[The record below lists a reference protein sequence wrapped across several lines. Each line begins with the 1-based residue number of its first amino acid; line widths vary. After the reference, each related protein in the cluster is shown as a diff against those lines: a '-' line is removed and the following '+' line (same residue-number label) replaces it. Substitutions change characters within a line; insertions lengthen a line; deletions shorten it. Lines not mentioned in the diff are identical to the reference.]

1 MGLLADNIVFRN
13 LDFIWKNKTEYY
25 FQPSSLQM
33 TSDKNF
39 AVLFV
44 ALTFRCHINMTEISM
59 YYRLLLIALQSLTM
73 NQVSLRIK

>member
-33 TSDKNF
+33 TSDNNF
-39 AVLFV
+39 AVLFA
-44 ALTFRCHINMTEISM
+44 AL
-59 YYRLLLIALQSLTM
+59 
-73 NQVSLRIK
+73 

>member
-1 MGLLADNIVFRN
+1 MRSLTDNIVFKN
-13 LDFIWKNKTEYY
+13 LDFIWKNKRKYY
-25 FQPSSLQM
+25 LQPSSLQM

-73 NQVSLRIK
+73 NQVSVRMK